1 MKKFRSFHKEN
12 TLFFKESAF
21 LPKELRPFP
30 KENSSLLGE
39 VVFFIKEFLL
49 LHDKLAWDGTY
60 FFAQGSYFVRETN

>member
-1 MKKFRSFHKEN
+1 MEKFRSFHKEN

-21 LPKELRPFP
+21 LPKELGTFP

-49 LHDKLAWDGTY
+49 LHDKLAWDGTFFSVKGGY
-60 FFAQGSYFVRETN
+60 FIRETN